1 MSQECYS
8 RLEMKT
14 LIRGHARRP
23 EGVTRNAPT
32 PSTAVYPSP
41 SAMLALE
48 SCSACFSIEHRVV
61 VNRMLRHG
69 LDDIPVF
76 CDLSAFH
83 SKQVDDG
90 IALIDIYVFDV
101 MVSAP
106 RIVRRAA
113 CRRLRHLARW
123 CNPAGEPSGI
133 FAGCRPK
140 RFLTACAPSVR
151 QQTDLARGIVR
162 PLIWDRVNRTNCR
175 AHPQHG
181 AAFR

>member
-1 MSQECYS
+1 MSQGCYS
-8 RLEMKT
+8 RLEIKT

-23 EGVTRNAPT
+23 DGVTRNAPT

-83 SKQVDDG
+83 SKQVDGG
-90 IALIDIYVFDV
+90 ITSQTRTPDAVYVQDDKFPVRID
-101 MVSAP
+101 P
-106 RIVRRAA
+106 
-113 CRRLRHLARW
+113 
-123 CNPAGEPSGI
+123 
-133 FAGCRPK
+133 
-140 RFLTACAPSVR
+140 
-151 QQTDLARGIVR
+151 QDLAAGLRMG
-162 PLIWDRVNRTNCR
+162 
-175 AHPQHG
+175 
-181 AAFR
+181 